1 MARQPRKSQATRLTA
16 DQMRQILDRFGPQMP
31 PAMRQQMQR
40 QIAYSQA
47 NPTRATGT
55 PGRGDVPR
63 VTGRGQQ
70 QRTAVENKR
79 NYQPPQQQLNQEA
92 DQIMAGTPNPQ
103 LRAGN
108 TAAYRPEALP
118 AGPRAGFAR
127 MAQANQMEAPPA
139 SPEST
144 GGVAGGFFD
153 MPSTAPPATGPQ
165 SPPGRTPDSA
175 QMQRLMAQ
183 ALEAPMQYMGTG
195 SYASQLL
202 SGPEGLYPGGASFP
216 SRPADGSTEEAGTGG
231 EAASAASG
239 ATQPSSG
246 ASPYPGGTAFP
257 SRPPGDSGLFVPT
270 PVPSGPASSPA
281 AGTYPGGASVPMAAP
296 TDPLYPGGADY
307 PASPN
312 QLGELWPGGPTLAGA
327 MSPNRPS
334 VDYPGGT
341 DYPSRPDE
349 QLGNGESFWDGGPTL
364 ADAMTGGGQG
374 QVAAS
379 YPGGAGF
386 PSRPG
391 SQAPLWP
398 GGPTMDQMAGGPTQ
412 TGLGQAVGG
421 QQADTG
427 DAGGADGGEAGSGDG
442 FDAAAAYE
450 AMQQAWNPAQSYARP
465 TAGFVPG
472 SPAPGLGQGTTTG
485 LGPPMGMGGGAG
497 MGGPVAPDQM
507 MSPEQQQAAQ
517 QFLQGTFDQFQGAQD
532 AANAAN
538 EARYQQGLDLLSGLN
553 AQQNQM
559 LGGLGGLYGQRT
571 NQYAQGA
578 EAAMNRYNDP
588 FSFWTSTSANVG
600 RGYDALNQDVMN
612 RTGLMGATEA
622 ENIRQRFGQQQAQAE
637 QDLIN
642 RGLGNTTIRPAVQ
655 RGINYDQSRAQT
667 GLAEDVANQM
677 NQLDIGTRMP
687 LLQFGAQSSQF
698 GAGLLG
704 NQAQAAERFIGNI
717 ANLQGEGL
725 QFGERANQAQQG
737 IGQTT
742 LGWLGSRNDTG
753 PDYNTMAGLASQIAA
768 GGVGWGNIPSLPAP
782 STPSRPQAPNLP
794 YMPPTQQQR
803 PPSSLTPT
811 TRPQARPAAPGRQQ
825 PWATI
830 L

>member
-1 MARQPRKSQATRLTA
+1 MARQPRKPQGNRLTA
-16 DQMRQILDRFGPQMP
+16 DQMRQILDQFGPQMP
-31 PAMRQQMQR
+31 PAVRQQIQR
-40 QIAYSQA
+40 QMGYSQA
-47 NPTRATGT
+47 NPSRPIGT
-55 PGRGDVPR
+55 AGTGDVPR
-63 VTGRGQQ
+63 VVGGNGS
-70 QRTAVENKR
+70 QRTSVERAR
-79 NYQPPQQQLNQEA
+79 NYEPTQRQLNQEA
-92 DQIMAGTPNPQ
+92 AQIMPGMPNPKLQ
-103 LRAGN
+103 MGN
-108 TAAYRPEALP
+108 ASAFRPESLP
-118 AGPRAGFAR
+118 AGPRAEVARRAQENRAR
-127 MAQANQMEAPPA
+127 MAQANQMEAPPVSLEANAGA
-139 SPEST
+139 SN
-144 GGVAGGFFD
+144 GFFD
-153 MPSTAPPATGPQ
+153 VPGQAPPAAGSVPPQLGFGPMIPGIGATALGGGIQGLGPIVVAPATGAAYQGGAYSGPGVGYQPFGPQAGQAPTQGSRPPATAPANGGDGAGQGPAEQAAPEASGQMPASTAPKGWESPTYAGPQPVGQMPASTAPPGWESSPMEPQ
-165 SPPGRTPDSA
+165 YAGD
-175 QMQRLMAQ
+175 QFGGGEFMGGQ
-183 ALEAPMQYMGTG
+183 ASTA
-195 SYASQLL
+195 
-202 SGPEGLYPGGASFP
+202 PEGWESPTYAGPWTPPPLLDYAMNQPAGWELPP
-216 SRPADGSTEEAGTGG
+216 SEN
-231 EAASAASG
+231 
-239 ATQPSSG
+239 
-246 ASPYPGGTAFP
+246 PYG
-257 SRPPGDSGLFVPT
+257 
-270 PVPSGPASSPA
+270 
-281 AGTYPGGASVPMAAP
+281 
-296 TDPLYPGGADY
+296 
-307 PASPN
+307 
-312 QLGELWPGGPTLAGA
+312 GGP
-327 MSPNRPS
+327 M
-334 VDYPGGT
+334 
-341 DYPSRPDE
+341 
-349 QLGNGESFWDGGPTL
+349 
-364 ADAMTGGGQG
+364 MGGQG
-374 QVAAS
+374 GGLPQAGGGGGS
-379 YPGGAGF
+379 WPSLSGSPGDGGT
-386 PSRPG
+386 RPG
-391 SQAPLWP
+391 VPGAP
-398 GGPTMDQMAGGPTQ
+398 AQ

-450 AMQQAWNPAQSYARP
+450 AMQQAWKPAQSYARP

-588 FSFWTSTSANVG
+588 FSFWTSASANVG

-782 STPSRPQAPNLP
+782 STPSQPQAPNLP

-811 TRPQARPAAPGRQQ
+811 TRPQARPAAPSRQQ

>member
-1 MARQPRKSQATRLTA
+1 MAKQPRKSQATRLTA

-31 PAMRQQMQR
+31 PAIRQQMQR

-63 VTGRGQQ
+63 VTGGGQQ

-108 TAAYRPEALP
+108 AAAYRPEALP

-127 MAQANQMEAPPA
+127 MAQANYVEAPPVSLEA
-139 SPEST
+139 N
-144 GGVAGGFFD
+144 AGAGNGFFD
-153 MPSTAPPATGPQ
+153 VPGQAPPAAGSVPPQLGFGPMIPGIGATALGGGIQGIGPIVVAPATGAAYQ
-165 SPPGRTPDSA
+165 GGA
-175 QMQRLMAQ
+175 
-183 ALEAPMQYMGTG
+183 Y
-195 SYASQLL
+195 
-202 SGPEGLYPGGASFP
+202 SGPEIAYQPFGPQAGQAPAEGGQP
-216 SRPADGSTEEAGTGG
+216 SGTAQGQGG
-231 EAASAASG
+231 GGGQGTAEQAASG
-239 ATQPSSG
+239 NA
-246 ASPYPGGTAFP
+246 
-257 SRPPGDSGLFVPT
+257 
-270 PVPSGPASSPA
+270 SPA
-281 AGTYPGGASVPMAAP
+281 AGTYPGGATVPMAAP

-312 QLGELWPGGPTLAGA
+312 QPGEFWPGGPTLADVV
-327 MSPNRPS
+327 SPNMPT
-334 VDYPGGT
+334 VDYPGGA
-341 DYPSRPDE
+341 DYPSRPDD
-349 QLGNGESFWDGGPTL
+349 QLGNEQSFWDGGPTL

-427 DAGGADGGEAGSGDG
+427 DAGGADGGEAGTGDE

-465 TAGFVPG
+465 TAGFIPG

-497 MGGPVAPDQM
+497 MGGPVTPDQM

-588 FSFWTSTSANVG
+588 FSFWASTSANVG

-782 STPSRPQAPNLP
+782 STPSQPQAPNLP

-811 TRPQARPAAPGRQQ
+811 TRPQARPAAPSRQQ

>member
-1 MARQPRKSQATRLTA
+1 MAMVVAKALLSRLPLGTLPLRQEHIPAVRLY
-16 DQMRQILDRFGPQMP
+16 RWLH
-31 PAMRQQMQR
+31 
-40 QIAYSQA
+40 
-47 NPTRATGT
+47 
-55 PGRGDVPR
+55 
-63 VTGRGQQ
+63 
-70 QRTAVENKR
+70 
-79 NYQPPQQQLNQEA
+79 QL
-92 DQIMAGTPNPQ
+92 IRST
-103 LRAGN
+103 
-108 TAAYRPEALP
+108 P
-118 AGPRAGFAR
+118 AGPTIPPAPISQENCGQAGRRWPMLCRQPCQLLIIPA
-127 MAQANQMEAPPA
+127 AQATHRAPTINLA
-139 SPEST
+139 MGSRF
-144 GGVAGGFFD
+144 GMVV
-153 MPSTAPPATGPQ
+153 
-165 SPPGRTPDSA
+165 
-175 QMQRLMAQ
+175 QRLRTYC
-183 ALEAPMQYMGTG
+183 L
-195 SYASQLL
+195 
-202 SGPEGLYPGGASFP
+202 GAGRGKP
-216 SRPADGSTEEAGTGG
+216 QRRIPAVLDFHRGQGVKIR
-231 EAASAASG
+231 
-239 ATQPSSG
+239 
-246 ASPYPGGTAFP
+246 Y
-257 SRPPGDSGLFVPT
+257 
-270 PVPSGPASSPA
+270 GPAVLRW
-281 AGTYPGGASVPMAAP
+281 TK
-296 TDPLYPGGADY
+296 
-307 PASPN
+307 
-312 QLGELWPGGPTLAGA
+312 W
-327 MSPNRPS
+327 R
-334 VDYPGGT
+334 
-341 DYPSRPDE
+341 
-349 QLGNGESFWDGGPTL
+349 
-364 ADAMTGGGQG
+364 
-374 QVAAS
+374 
-379 YPGGAGF
+379 
-386 PSRPG
+386 
-391 SQAPLWP
+391 
-398 GGPTMDQMAGGPTQ
+398 GGPTQ
-412 TGLGQAVGG
+412 TGPGQAVGV

-497 MGGPVAPDQM
+497 MGGPVTPDQM

-553 AQQNQM
+553 SQQNQM

-811 TRPQARPAAPGRQQ
+811 TRPQARPAAPSRQQ